1 MTAPI
6 TAEEARPIALR
17 LIGELGQNIGN
28 PKAIS
33 DLLIGTLDTHGP
45 DAHRVLIAALGLT
58 YAEHVTRDPDEASA
72 HQKRHKRPT
81 RRKNRS

>member
-6 TAEEARPIALR
+6 TAEEARPIALQ
-17 LIGELGQNIGN
+17 LITALGQNIGN

-33 DLLIGTLDTHGP
+33 DLLISTLDTHGP

-58 YAEHVTRDPDEASA
+58 YVDHVTRDPDQASA
-72 HQKRHKRPT
+72 HQKRHKRST
-81 RRKNRS
+81 GRKRP